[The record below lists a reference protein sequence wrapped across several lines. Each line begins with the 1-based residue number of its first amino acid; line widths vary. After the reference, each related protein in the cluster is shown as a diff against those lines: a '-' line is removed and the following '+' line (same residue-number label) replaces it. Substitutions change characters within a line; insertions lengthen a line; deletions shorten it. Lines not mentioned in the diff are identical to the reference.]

1 MHPYVRDFSGQNG
14 IQAVSARRLSAGT
27 TPSDKADCWV
37 VDEDALT
44 IDVAGVGTYTL
55 MWTPTE
61 SVAPAAGYLAGE
73 GVLGEVAVPERLA
86 LALGFAFT
94 EGIVAGLQDVVSME
108 VCPERPDIVRIS
120 LVAPE
125 QVKARRSNVLMTSS
139 CGVCGGRDV
148 LENELADSPRVS
160 DTLRMAAADFVP
172 LMEAMKQ
179 RQAIFSITGGAHAA
193 MVFSADQQIQALAED
208 LGRHNALDKAIGKC
222 LLQHKTLAGCGVM
235 LSSRLSF
242 EMIAKSARAGF
253 ELVAAVSAPSSLA
266 IAMAE
271 RLGLTL
277 CGFVRGDCATVYTH
291 PERIRELASTSDS
304 VARAVPDLD
313 QVRVS

>member
-1 MHPYVRDFSGQNG
+1 M
-14 IQAVSARRLSAGT
+14 
-27 TPSDKADCWV
+27 

-44 IDVAGVGTYTL
+44 IDVADVGTYTL

-61 SVAPAAGYLAGE
+61 DVAQAAGFVAGE
-73 GVLGEVAVPERLA
+73 GVLGEVELPERLA
-86 LALGFAFT
+86 LAVGFAFT
-94 EGIVAGLQDVVSME
+94 EGIIAGLQDIASME
-108 VCPERPDIVRIS
+108 VCPERADIVRMR

-125 QVKARRSNVLMTSS
+125 QVKVRRSNVMMTSS
-139 CGVCGGRDV
+139 CGVCGGRDMV
-148 LENELADSPRVS
+148 EGGLVDLPRVG
-160 DTLRMAAADFVP
+160 DTLRMSVTEFAP
-172 LMEAMKQ
+172 LMEAMRQ
-179 RQAIFSITGGAHAA
+179 RQAVFSITGGAHAA
-193 MVFSADQQIQALAED
+193 MVFSADRQILAVAED

-222 LLQHKTLAGCGVM
+222 LLQQKTLAGCGVV

-277 CGFVRGDCATVYTH
+277 CGFVRGECATVYTH
-291 PERIRELASTSDS
+291 PARIRELAPASDS
-304 VARAVPDLD
+304 VSRPAPHLAK
-313 QVRVS
+313 VRMP